1 MNNGSCE
8 FESHLGHQKVVGATA
23 LATFFYPHSHG
34 YGGWRKLCVVNRT
47 YLLGLLGLLVFG
59 VVWVIFWWFLVA
71 EVDGL
76 WLLEFLRWFLVVFGV
91 DLVILL
97 VKNFA
102 ISGKVATFVTAN
114 EGYASWLKC

>member
-47 YLLGLLGLLVFG
+47 YRTYWDFSLCFMVIVMLRDFRDFRNYLGGERRG
-59 VVWVIFWWFLVA
+59 
-71 EVDGL
+71 G
-76 WLLEFLRWFLVVFGV
+76 VVFGWIRWFGGV
-91 DLVILL
+91 
-97 VKNFA
+97 FC
-102 ISGKVATFVTAN
+102 VTL
-114 EGYASWLKC
+114 W